1 MQNGCIFAS
10 FRKYAFA
17 EILRFRKYDF
27 AGFRKLS
34 REFANMVSQRF
45 ARIRKLSQ
53 SMVSQAF
60 ARIRQGFASA
70 KIMVFR
76 KDSQWALC

>member
-1 MQNGCIFAS
+1 MILHAFAS
-10 FRKYAFA
+10 FVQIRKYSFA
-17 EILRFRKYDF
+17 V
-27 AGFRKLS
+27 FRKLS
-34 REFANMVSQRF
+34 QAFAIHSF
-45 ARIRKLSQ
+45 ARFRKEWT
-53 SMVSQAF
+53 F